1 MQKIHQKIVNKHNLV
16 FVLIFLFFG
25 NTYSQKIENINTN
38 DTIYIVFKNKSIF
51 EKKYKPYSSK
61 SKFIDG
67 IINYSFTKDFYNT
80 IIFVSNKYKDYDS
93 MDKGIENDIKT
104 VKKSFLKDNKD
115 KILDVNFFLKNGFKQ
130 TFFSIYGK
138 VIYLIDKDEIKN
150 GKMIL
155 KQVEMIN
162 HTYIEE

>member
-1 MQKIHQKIVNKHNLV
+1 
-16 FVLIFLFFG
+16 
-25 NTYSQKIENINTN
+25 
-38 DTIYIVFKNKSIF
+38 
-51 EKKYKPYSSK
+51 
-61 SKFIDG
+61 
-67 IINYSFTKDFYNT
+67 
-80 IIFVSNKYKDYDS
+80 

-155 KQVEMIN
+155 KQVEMMN